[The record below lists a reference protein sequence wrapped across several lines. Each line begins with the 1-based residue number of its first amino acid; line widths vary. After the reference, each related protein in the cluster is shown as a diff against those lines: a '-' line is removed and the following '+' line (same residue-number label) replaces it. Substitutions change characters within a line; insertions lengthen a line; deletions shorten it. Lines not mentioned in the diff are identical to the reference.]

1 MENIGE
7 TLKKLRKDRNLTQ
20 EELAKL
26 INVERSTIANWE
38 RGAKQPGLDMLV
50 QYSRL
55 FGVSLDELV
64 GLRHPP
70 KVQVKIIYDRLLS
83 DPLVN
88 LLAERTGIPVK
99 ALAAFVAAMKEF
111 DT

>member
-7 TLKKLRKDRNLTQ
+7 TLKKLRKDRKLTQ

-26 INVERSTIANWE
+26 IMVERSTIANWE
-38 RGAKQPGLDMLV
+38 RGAKQPGLDILV

-55 FGVSLDELV
+55 FGVSLDEMV
-64 GLRHPP
+64 GLEKPP
-70 KVQVKIIYDRLLS
+70 KIQSKIIYDNMIA
-83 DPLVN
+83 DPVLN

-99 ALAAFVAAMKEF
+99 ALAAFVAAMKEA